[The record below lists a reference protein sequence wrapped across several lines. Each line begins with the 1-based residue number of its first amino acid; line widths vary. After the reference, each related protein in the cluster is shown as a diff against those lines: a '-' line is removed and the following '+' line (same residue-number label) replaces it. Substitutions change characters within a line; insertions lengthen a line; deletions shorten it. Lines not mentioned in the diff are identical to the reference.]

1 MINFI
6 KQTLL
11 KLSSG
16 STFLEISK
24 KAFENITIALPPKK
38 EQQKIAEILTTV
50 DEKIDVID
58 AQITQIQ
65 ELKKGMAQQLL
76 TKGVGHKIFKNSL
89 IGEILRAGKLKL

>member
-38 EQQKIAEILTTV
+38 NN
-50 DEKIDVID
+50 
-58 AQITQIQ
+58 
-65 ELKKGMAQQLL
+65 KK
-76 TKGVGHKIFKNSL
+76 
-89 IGEILRAGKLKL
+89 